1 MKKLLPLLTLLLV
14 ISLAA
19 ACGDDDSD
27 STADDADTTSADAA
41 TTSDGESKPHTEA
54 TSEELETWQSDLNA
68 VGCYAGAI
76 DGDLGPQT
84 EAAIKAFQAASGLT
98 TDGLLGPQTEAALL
112 DAVDAGETVCTSTGS
127 EADGDDGEGAL
138 APIQQTTLTSA
149 SYGPQTFNLGT
160 CSVNA
165 DVSNISLR
173 GEVNNLT
180 LVVDATS
187 GTGTLAVSGGTE
199 SDGIT
204 LNGDIESVSV
214 ESDDSFTANGTF
226 TAPNNAGESF
236 ELSGQCT
243 GG

>member
-1 MKKLLPLLTLLLV
+1 MKRILPLLTLLLV

-19 ACGDDDSD
+19 AACGDDDAD
-27 STADDADTTSADAA
+27 SPAEGTAD
-41 TTSDGESKPHTEA
+41 TSDGESRPHTEA
-54 TSEELETWQSDLNA
+54 SAEELETWQSDLNA

-127 EADGDDGEGAL
+127 EADGDDGGGAL
-138 APIQQTTLTSA
+138 APIQQATLTSA
-149 SYGPQTFNLGT
+149 SFEQTFSLGT
-160 CSVNA
+160 CSINA

-173 GEVNNLT
+173 GQVNNLT

-187 GTGTLAVSGGTE
+187 GTGTLGVSGGTE

-204 LNGDIESVSV
+204 LNGDIESVRV
-214 ESDDSFTANGTF
+214 GSDDSFTADGTY
-226 TAPNNAGESF
+226 TAPNIAGERF